1 MTYDNHSIHP
11 SIQKPLNELD
21 RPQVAGQLKT
31 KPERRKDRKTKRQ
44 KDEKTI
50 HRTQKASRRISMNQ
64 ERKDDQNTHWLVTLF
79 QHLHF
84 PYNHLGVWEL
94 RSDLCGILV
103 WNRNPCVCERK
114 LTIVFYFPQSTL
126 AVCQIFQFTHFCKKK
141 SIRWAFLLHVGIRQA
156 KLLF

>member
-11 SIQKPLNELD
+11 SVQKPLNSELD

-31 KPERRKDRKTKRQ
+31 RPERRKYRKMKRQ
-44 KDEKTI
+44 KGKYN
-50 HRTQKASRRISMNQ
+50 TQDSEGFQADSNEPRKKRRPNYP
-64 ERKDDQNTHWLVTLF
+64 LTLF

-84 PYNHLGVWEL
+84 QYNHLGVWEL

-126 AVCQIFQFTHFCKKK
+126 AVCQIFQFAHFCKKK
-141 SIRWAFLLHVGIRQA
+141 SIRWAFLLHMGIRQA
-156 KLLF
+156 KLFF